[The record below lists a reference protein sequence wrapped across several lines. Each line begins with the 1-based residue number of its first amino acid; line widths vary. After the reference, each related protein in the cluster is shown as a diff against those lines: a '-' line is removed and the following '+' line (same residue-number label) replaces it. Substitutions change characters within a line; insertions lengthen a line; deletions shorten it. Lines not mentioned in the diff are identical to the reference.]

1 MCVCGGGG
9 GGGGMVTGQIDTCIS
24 GFQKH
29 YEIAQRSESNF
40 FMFLI
45 TNEGY
50 LSQIA
55 LKNMQLIVDYTFHEP
70 TFIVSY
76 LYAFPLTFRS

>member
-1 MCVCGGGG
+1 M
-9 GGGGMVTGQIDTCIS
+9 
-24 GFQKH
+24 KLP
-29 YEIAQRSESNF
+29 ERSEDNF
-40 FMFLI
+40 LMFLK

-55 LKNMQLIVDYTFHEP
+55 LKNMQFLVNYTLQEP

-76 LYAFPLTFRS
+76 L